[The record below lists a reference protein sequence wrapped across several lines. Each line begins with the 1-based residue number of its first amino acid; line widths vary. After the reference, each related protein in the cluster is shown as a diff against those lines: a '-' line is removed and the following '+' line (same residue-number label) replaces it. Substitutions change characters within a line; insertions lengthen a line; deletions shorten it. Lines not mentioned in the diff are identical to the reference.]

1 MRKRITNNLAL
12 KILAFLIAAF
22 LWLVVV
28 NIDDPVDDKTFSNI
42 PVQVT
47 HEEVITDNNNTYQIV
62 DNTQE
67 INVTVTAQR
76 SVLDKIRTE
85 DIVATANMK
94 ELTLRT
100 QVPIEVTVKGY
111 TGKYEKATANPRNLQ
126 IQIRTEDI
134 VATANMKE
142 LTLRTQVPIEV
153 TVKGYTGKYEK
164 ATANPRN
171 LQIQID
177 EEAKNN
183 FPITP
188 TTTGTVRNGYE
199 VGSLKALPE
208 KVTLRGPKRIINNI
222 AKVTAEANVSGL
234 SEDETVEAKLV
245 LYDANNNVIDQTL
258 LANNLGKEGVSV
270 EVELLQVKS
279 VPLKVDTSEVSAA
292 EGYKLGKITV
302 EPQEVEVTGD
312 KSTLAE
318 ISEIDIPPSALKLE
332 ELTQKTE
339 QTIDISSYLPS
350 GVSLAEE
357 NANKVVI
364 SIQVQQP
371 GTKSFEISTG
381 SIILENI
388 ADGLSINYGSTVDL
402 EIQVKGPNDVLNL
415 FSPAKKVSIDLKN
428 YTEPGTYT
436 VPVSVELPDGCTLV
450 NEVNVEITLENS
462 KQSSKTQGESQNS
475 SQTKTDE
482 NNQNGQSE

>member
-1 MRKRITNNLAL
+1 M
-12 KILAFLIAAF
+12 
-22 LWLVVV
+22 
-28 NIDDPVDDKTFSNI
+28 
-42 PVQVT
+42 
-47 HEEVITDNNNTYQIV
+47 
-62 DNTQE
+62 
-67 INVTVTAQR
+67 
-76 SVLDKIRTE
+76 
-85 DIVATANMK
+85 
-94 ELTLRT
+94 
-100 QVPIEVTVKGY
+100 
-111 TGKYEKATANPRNLQ
+111 
-126 IQIRTEDI
+126 
-134 VATANMKE
+134 
-142 LTLRTQVPIEV
+142 
-153 TVKGYTGKYEK
+153 
-164 ATANPRN
+164 
-171 LQIQID
+171 
-177 EEAKNN
+177 
-183 FPITP
+183 
-188 TTTGTVRNGYE
+188 
-199 VGSLKALPE
+199 GSLKARPE

-332 ELTQKTE
+332 ELTQRTE

-450 NEVNVEITLENS
+450 NEGDVEITLEKS
-462 KQSSKTQGESQNS
+462 KQSSKIQGESQNS

>member
-1 MRKRITNNLAL
+1 M
-12 KILAFLIAAF
+12 
-22 LWLVVV
+22 
-28 NIDDPVDDKTFSNI
+28 D
-42 PVQVT
+42 
-47 HEEVITDNNNTYQIV
+47 
-62 DNTQE
+62 
-67 INVTVTAQR
+67 
-76 SVLDKIRTE
+76 
-85 DIVATANMK
+85 M
-94 ELTLRT
+94 
-100 QVPIEVTVKGY
+100 
-111 TGKYEKATANPRNLQ
+111 
-126 IQIRTEDI
+126 
-134 VATANMKE
+134 
-142 LTLRTQVPIEV
+142 
-153 TVKGYTGKYEK
+153 
-164 ATANPRN
+164 
-171 LQIQID
+171 
-177 EEAKNN
+177 
-183 FPITP
+183 
-188 TTTGTVRNGYE
+188 
-199 VGSLKALPE
+199 KALPE

-312 KSTLAE
+312 KSTLAG

-332 ELTQKTE
+332 ELTQRTE

>member
-1 MRKRITNNLAL
+1 M
-12 KILAFLIAAF
+12 
-22 LWLVVV
+22 
-28 NIDDPVDDKTFSNI
+28 NIDDPVGDKTFSNI
-42 PVQVT
+42 PVQVV

-76 SVLDKIRTE
+76 SVLDKIKAE
-85 DIVATANMK
+85 DIQATADMK

-100 QVPIEVTVKGY
+100 QVPIEVT
-111 TGKYEKATANPRNLQ
+111 
-126 IQIRTEDI
+126 I
-134 VATANMKE
+134 
-142 LTLRTQVPIEV
+142 
-153 TVKGYTGKYEK
+153 KGYTGKYEK

-199 VGSLKALPE
+199 VGSLKAVPE
-208 KVTLRGPKRIINNI
+208 KVTLRGPKRIINSI

-279 VPLKVDTSEVSAA
+279 VPVKVDTSQVSAA
-292 EGYKLGKITV
+292 DGYKLGKITV

-312 KSTLAE
+312 KSTLAG
-318 ISEIDIPPSALKLE
+318 ISEINIPSSALKLE
-332 ELTQKTE
+332 DLTQKTDK
-339 QTIDISSYLPS
+339 TVDISSYLPS

-357 NANKVVI
+357 NANKIVI

-371 GTKSFEISTG
+371 GTKNLEVSTS
-381 SIILENI
+381 SIVVNNI
-388 ADGLSINYGSTVDL
+388 AEGLSINYGSMVDL
-402 EIQVKGPNDVLNL
+402 EIQIKGPSDALSL

-428 YTEPGTYT
+428 HTEPGTYN
-436 VPVSVELPDGCTLV
+436 VPVTVELPDGCSLV
-450 NEVNVEITLENS
+450 NEVSVEITLEKS
-462 KQSSKTQGESQNS
+462 KQSSKTQDESQNS
-475 SQTKTDE
+475 TQNQSKEDE
-482 NNQNGQSE
+482 STQNKQDE

>member
-76 SVLDKIRTE
+76 SVLDK
-85 DIVATANMK
+85 
-94 ELTLRT
+94 
-100 QVPIEVTVKGY
+100 
-111 TGKYEKATANPRNLQ
+111 
-126 IQIRTEDI
+126 IRTEDI

-381 SIILENI
+381 SIILE
-388 ADGLSINYGSTVDL
+388 
-402 EIQVKGPNDVLNL
+402 KGPNDVLNL

>member
-1 MRKRITNNLAL
+1 M
-12 KILAFLIAAF
+12 
-22 LWLVVV
+22 
-28 NIDDPVDDKTFSNI
+28 
-42 PVQVT
+42 
-47 HEEVITDNNNTYQIV
+47 
-62 DNTQE
+62 
-67 INVTVTAQR
+67 
-76 SVLDKIRTE
+76 
-85 DIVATANMK
+85 
-94 ELTLRT
+94 
-100 QVPIEVTVKGY
+100 
-111 TGKYEKATANPRNLQ
+111 
-126 IQIRTEDI
+126 
-134 VATANMKE
+134 
-142 LTLRTQVPIEV
+142 
-153 TVKGYTGKYEK
+153 
-164 ATANPRN
+164 
-171 LQIQID
+171 
-177 EEAKNN
+177 
-183 FPITP
+183 
-188 TTTGTVRNGYE
+188 
-199 VGSLKALPE
+199 GSLKALPE

-312 KSTLAE
+312 KSTLAG
-318 ISEIDIPPSALKLE
+318 ISEINIPADALELE
-332 ELTQKTE
+332 DLTQRTDR
-339 QTIDISSYLPS
+339 TIDISSYLPS

-381 SIILENI
+381 AILLENI

-450 NEVNVEITLENS
+450 NEVNVEITLEKS

-482 NNQNGQSE
+482 NNQNGQSK

>member
-1 MRKRITNNLAL
+1 MRKRITKNLTL

-22 LWLVVV
+22 LWLIVV
-28 NIDDPVDDKTFSNI
+28 NIDDPVDDKTFSSI

-67 INVTVTAQR
+67 VNVTVTAQR
-76 SVLDKIRTE
+76 SVLDKIKAE
-85 DIVATANMK
+85 DIVATADMK

-100 QVPIEVTVKGY
+100 QVPIEVTIKGY
-111 TGKYEKATANPRNLQ
+111 AGKYEKAS
-126 IQIRTEDI
+126 
-134 VATANMKE
+134 
-142 LTLRTQVPIEV
+142 
-153 TVKGYTGKYEK
+153 
-164 ATANPRN
+164 ANPRN

-188 TTTGTVRNGYE
+188 TTTGTVRSGYE
-199 VGSLKALPE
+199 VGSLKAVPE
-208 KVTLRGPKRIINNI
+208 KVTLRGPKRIINSI

-258 LANNLGKEGVSV
+258 LANNLGKDGVSV

-279 VPLKVDTSEVSAA
+279 VPIKIDTSQVIAA
-292 EGYKLGKITV
+292 DGYKLGKITV

-318 ISEIDIPPSALKLE
+318 ISEISIPSNALKLE
-332 ELTQKTE
+332 NLTQRTE
-339 QTIDISSYLPS
+339 ETIDISSYLPS

-357 NANKVVI
+357 NANKVVV

-371 GTKSFEISTG
+371 GTKTFEVSTS
-381 SIILENI
+381 SIAVNNI
-388 ADGLSINYGSTVDL
+388 TEGLSVNYGSTVDL
-402 EIQVKGPNDVLNL
+402 EIQVKGPSDVLNL
-415 FSPAKKVSIDLKN
+415 FSPAKKVSIDLKY

-436 VPVSVELPDGCTLV
+436 VPVIVDLPDGCSLV
-450 NEVNVEITLENS
+450 KDVSVEVVLEKT
-462 KQSSKTQGESQNS
+462 KQSDKNQSGTNS
-475 SQTKTDE
+475 SNTNNSNGNNINNSDE
-482 NNQNGQSE
+482 NQTEEKDKNSETE